1 MRKILPKVKNVAMV
15 TRNNDWVR
23 QIKKEI
29 EVSLARKETMWAQR
43 SRLLWAKQG
52 DRITKYF
59 HSCATKRYYIYIYLI
74 E

>member
-1 MRKILPKVKNVAMV
+1 MRKILPKVKNAAMV

-43 SRLLWAKQG
+43 SRLL
-52 DRITKYF
+52 
-59 HSCATKRYYIYIYLI
+59 
-74 E
+74 

>member
-1 MRKILPKVKNVAMV
+1 MV

-59 HSCATKRYYIYIYLI
+59 HSCATKRY
-74 E
+74 